1 MYIIKHSFIN
11 KANESMSIE
20 IWQNNQDLY
29 HVTLYKFNG
38 EIAENF
44 MLDNISTAI
53 YHYGHLIHK
62 YAKQ

>member
-29 HVTLYKFNG
+29 HVTLYMYNG
-38 EIAENF
+38 DVVENF
-44 MLDNISTAI
+44 MLDSISTAI
-53 YHYGHLIHK
+53 FKYANLIHK
-62 YAKQ
+62 YSK